1 MDRYTSGYASVPFC
15 LEKEREGRE
24 GRRDPGERSGVEG
37 REGKGGLAQVLEQPE
52 SNQLSFL
59 LGVYLQSKL
68 PRGCSC

>member
-37 REGKGGLAQVLEQPE
+37 REGKGRED
-52 SNQLSFL
+52 
-59 LGVYLQSKL
+59 
-68 PRGCSC
+68 